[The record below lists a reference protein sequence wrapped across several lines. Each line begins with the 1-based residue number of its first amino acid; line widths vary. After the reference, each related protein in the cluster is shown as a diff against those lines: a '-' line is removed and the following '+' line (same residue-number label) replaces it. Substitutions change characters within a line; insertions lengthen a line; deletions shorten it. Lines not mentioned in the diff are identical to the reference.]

1 MSERK
6 VQCEGKLKKDGTRC
20 GVTGFPVNGK
30 FYCGYHTKQSGGNT
44 SVDVKKTCEGKKAD
58 GNSCT
63 RTAKQQYD
71 GAWFCGHH
79 AAQGLEH
86 EKRIKKEKERKD
98 PNSKYNIDRNKRL
111 CGCLLPIMKDNADSD
126 IIYDLACNIAVCFSD
141 KEEACT
147 LLNKCIPGDWSQH
160 LTDIYDKIKNG
171 SLCKDKEDL
180 DIKSVRDIAH
190 YLIAL
195 EDDISDPIDIHVK
208 ISDLYEKDRRE
219 TILHACEIAEL
230 DKEIETLQEEDA
242 DMNEYFGTCLQDLK
256 SGLSAALTKKLDGN
270 PSILDTGR
278 YYGIANLMSIVR
290 KANPTRY
297 NEVIRDFNNPVS
309 DTFKEQ
315 LKKVK
320 FGDICM
326 HTYIELLSGK
336 QFEIQDLPE
345 ILTNM
350 RRAIAITT
358 TGGDMVYNMA
368 DTSIEGRS
376 ELQLQSTKPDTWKK
390 NRNEKFMIEDK
401 EYTIA
406 KLVDE
411 YKGLISYKSCQY
423 YPKIIDN
430 PLILN
435 TFKGYQAKELDE
447 KDYTLHSHYVKI
459 IRDNILFNLC
469 GGETNAQEFA
479 DYVEN
484 WLSYLVQKPDK
495 HRVMLIFAN
504 ENKLTGKSA
513 FLSFITQKIIGKAN
527 SHTAGTLSDILDD
540 KFNSML
546 LTKRLMCFNEVSGE
560 VDRKVIDTLKS
571 MLSDKDTH
579 SRAMHQEAKTVTSYR
594 LFIGASNYT
603 SPKLLSDDNTR
614 FCFIK
619 GGDKNHPNVVLN
631 YLLQAYI
638 DEKAADAFYTYLMKK
653 DISKWNPNTI
663 PKGACLEEARE
674 TNKDS
679 VIQFLED
686 IDPTLDK
693 WKISGNVS
701 PWTESKGEWTIK
713 SSSMFELYNG
723 FCKTY
728 NMTPECNTTFGKK
741 CKSIL
746 TNNNHG
752 TYKWK
757 KNVSPV
763 SK

>member
-1 MSERK
+1 MSESR
-6 VQCEGKLKKDGTRC
+6 VLCEGKLQDGRRC
-20 GVTGFPVNGK
+20 TYKGYIKVNGK
-30 FYCGYHTKQSGGNT
+30 FYCKRHADQTEDNT
-44 SVDVKKTCEGKKAD
+44 IDVKKCQGILMNS
-58 GNSCT
+58 GNPCT
-63 RTAKQQYD
+63 RTATLQYAD
-71 GAWFCGHH
+71 AWFCGHH
-79 AAQGLEH
+79 ATQGSAYLE
-86 EKRIKKEKERKD
+86 KIKKAKEKKD
-98 PNSKYNIDRNKRL
+98 PNSQYNINRNKRL
-111 CGCLLPIMKDNADSD
+111 CKCLLPIMKDNADSD

-141 KEEACT
+141 KMEACT
-147 LLNKCIPGDWSQH
+147 LLNKCIPGDWSPY
-160 LTDIYDKIKNG
+160 LTDIYNQIKNG
-171 SLCKDKEDL
+171 SLGKNKKDL

-208 ISDLYEKDRRE
+208 ISDLYEKDCRE
-219 TILHACEIAEL
+219 TLLHACEIAKL
-230 DKEIETLQEEDA
+230 DKEIETLQEKDTDMDA
-242 DMNEYFGTCLQDLK
+242 YFEECLLDLK
-256 SGLSAALTKKLDGN
+256 SGLSTALATKLDGN
-270 PSILDTGR
+270 PSILGTGR
-278 YYGIANLMSIVR
+278 YYGITNLMSLVR
-290 KANPTRY
+290 KADPTRY

-326 HTYIELLSGK
+326 HTYIELLNGK

-358 TGGDMVYNMA
+358 TGGDIVYNMA
-368 DTSIEGRS
+368 NTSIEGRS
-376 ELQLQSTKPDTWKK
+376 ELQLQATRPDIWKK

-401 EYTIA
+401 KYTIA
-406 KLVDE
+406 ELVDE
-411 YKGLISYKSCQY
+411 YKGLIAYKGCLY

-435 TFKGYQAKELDE
+435 TFKGYKAKEMDE
-447 KDYTLHSHYVKI
+447 EVYTLHSNYVKI
-459 IRDNILFNLC
+459 IRNNILLNLC

-484 WLSYLVQKPDK
+484 WLSFLVQKPDK

-546 LTKRLMCFNEVSGE
+546 VNRRLMCFNEVAGD
-560 VDRKVIDTLKS
+560 VKAIDKLKS

-579 SRAMHQEAKTVTSYR
+579 SRAMHQEAKTVASYR

-603 SPKLLSDDNTR
+603 APKLVADDTTR

-619 GGDKNHPNVVLN
+619 GGDKNHNDVDLD
-631 YLLQAYI
+631 YLLEAYN
-638 DEKAADAFYTYLMKK
+638 DDNAADAFYTYLLKK
-653 DISKWNPNTI
+653 DISHWDANTI

-674 TNKDS
+674 INKNS

-693 WKISGNVS
+693 WNISVS
-701 PWTESKGEWTIK
+701 AWTKSAKGEWK
-713 SSSMFELYNG
+713 MESSLIRKLYTD
-723 FCKTY
+723 FCNSIQVKPDAP
-728 NMTPECNTTFGKK
+728 NIFGKK
-741 CKSIL
+741 AKEIIKYDNRSA
-746 TNNNHG
+746 
-752 TYKWK
+752 YKWI
-757 KNVSPV
+757 KNLSPV

>member
-1 MSERK
+1 MSESR
-6 VQCEGKLKKDGTRC
+6 VLCEGKLQNKRSCTYKGYIK
-20 GVTGFPVNGK
+20 VNGK
-30 FYCGYHTKQSGGNT
+30 FYCKRHADQTEDNTIDVKKCQGILQNGDHCTHKATLQYADAWFCGYHTKQGSAYLE
-44 SVDVKKTCEGKKAD
+44 KIKKA
-58 GNSCT
+58 
-63 RTAKQQYD
+63 
-71 GAWFCGHH
+71 
-79 AAQGLEH
+79 
-86 EKRIKKEKERKD
+86 KEKKD
-98 PNSKYNIDRNKRL
+98 PNSQYNINRNKRL
-111 CGCLLPIMKDNADSD
+111 CRCLLPIMKDTKDSD

-141 KEEACT
+141 KMEACT
-147 LLNKCIPGDWSQH
+147 LLNKYFPGDWSPH

-171 SLCKDKEDL
+171 SLGNKKDL

-195 EDDISDPIDIHVK
+195 EDDISDPIDIHAK
-208 ISDLYEKDRRE
+208 ISDLYEEDRRV
-219 TILHACEIAEL
+219 TILHACEIAVL
-230 DKEIETLQEEDA
+230 DKEIETLQDDIDMDAYFEE
-242 DMNEYFGTCLQDLK
+242 CLLDLK

-270 PSILDTGR
+270 PSILGTGR
-278 YYGIANLMSIVR
+278 YYGITNLMSLVR
-290 KANPTRY
+290 KADPTRY

-320 FGDICM
+320 FGDIS
-326 HTYIELLSGK
+326 LLTFINSLKDK

-350 RRAIAITT
+350 RHAIAITV
-358 TGGDMVYNMA
+358 TGSDIVFNMS
-368 DTSIEGRS
+368 DTSIEGRP
-376 ELQLQSTKPDTWKK
+376 ELQLQATKAETWKK
-390 NRNEKFMIEDK
+390 NRKEEFMIEDK
-401 EYTIA
+401 KYTISA
-406 KLVDE
+406 LIEE
-411 YKGLISYKSCQY
+411 YKNLIAYEGCLY
-423 YPKIIDN
+423 YPKIIDK

-435 TFKGYQAKELDE
+435 MFKGYKAKEMDE
-447 KDYTLHSHYVKI
+447 EVYTLHSNYVKI
-459 IRDNILFNLC
+459 IRDNILLNLC

-484 WLSYLVQKPDK
+484 WLSFLVQKPDK

-513 FLSFITQKIIGKAN
+513 FLSFITQKIIGKDN
-527 SHTAGTLSDILDD
+527 SHSAGTLSDILDD

-546 LTKRLMCFNEVSGE
+546 VIRRLMCFNEVSGD
-560 VDRKVIDTLKS
+560 VKAIDTLKS

-603 SPKLLSDDNTR
+603 APKLLSDDNTR

-619 GGDKNHPNVVLN
+619 GGDKNHNDVDLD
-631 YLLQAYI
+631 YLLKAYN
-638 DEKAADAFYTYLMKK
+638 DDNAADAFYTYLMKK
-653 DISKWNPNTI
+653 DISKWDANTI

-674 TNKDS
+674 INKDS

-701 PWTESKGEWTIK
+701 PWTKNAKDEWKMESSLIRK
-713 SSSMFELYNG
+713 LYTD
-723 FCKTY
+723 FCNSIQVKPDAP
-728 NMTPECNTTFGKK
+728 NIFGKK
-741 CKSIL
+741 AKGIIKYDNRSA
-746 TNNNHG
+746 
-752 TYKWK
+752 YKWI
-757 KNVSPV
+757 KNLSPV

>member
-1 MSERK
+1 MSKSRD
-6 VQCEGKLKKDGTRC
+6 QCVGKLKDGRSC
-20 GVTGFPVNGK
+20 AATGSEKVNGK
-30 FYCGYHTKQSGGNT
+30 RQAGQSGDNT
-44 SVDVKKTCEGKKAD
+44 IDVKCQGILMN

-63 RTAKQQYD
+63 HKATRQHAD
-71 GAWFCGHH
+71 AWFCGYH
-79 AAQGLEH
+79 AKQGSAYLEKI
-86 EKRIKKEKERKD
+86 EKAKEKKD

-111 CGCLLPIMKDNADSD
+111 CRCLLPIMKDTKDSD

-141 KEEACT
+141 KMEACT
-147 LLNKCIPGDWSQH
+147 LLNKCIPGDWSSH

-171 SLCKDKEDL
+171 SLGNKKDL

-195 EDDISDPIDIHVK
+195 EDDISDPIDIHAK
-208 ISDLYEKDRRE
+208 ISDLYEKDCRE
-219 TILHACEIAEL
+219 TLLHACEITEL
-230 DKEIETLQEEDA
+230 ASEIETLKEEDT
-242 DMNEYFGTCLQDLK
+242 DMDAYFEEFLECLK

-270 PSILDTGR
+270 PSILGTGR
-278 YYGIANLMSIVR
+278 YYGITNLMSLVR
-290 KANPTRY
+290 KADPTRY

-320 FGDICM
+320 FGDIS
-326 HTYIELLSGK
+326 LLTFINSLKDK

-350 RRAIAITT
+350 RRAIAITV
-358 TGGDMVYNMA
+358 TGNNMVYNMA
-368 DTSIEGRS
+368 DISIEGRS
-376 ELQLQSTKPDTWKK
+376 ELQLQATRPDTWKK

-401 EYTIA
+401 KYTIA
-406 KLVDE
+406 ELVDE

-435 TFKGYQAKELDE
+435 TFKGYQAKEMDE
-447 KDYTLHSHYVKI
+447 EVYTLHSNYVKI
-459 IRDNILFNLC
+459 IRDNILLNLC

-484 WLSYLVQKPDK
+484 WLSFLVQKPDK

-513 FLSFITQKIIGKAN
+513 FLSFITQKIIGKDN

-546 LTKRLMCFNEVSGE
+546 VNKRLMCFNEVAGD
-560 VDRKVIDTLKS
+560 VKAIDKLKS

-603 SPKLLSDDNTR
+603 SPKLLSDDTTR

-619 GGDKNHPNVVLN
+619 GGDKNHNDVDLD
-631 YLLQAYI
+631 YLLKAYN
-638 DEKAADAFYTYLMKK
+638 DDNAADAFYTFLMKK
-653 DISKWNPNTI
+653 DISHWDANTI

-674 TNKDS
+674 INKDS

-701 PWTESKGEWTIK
+701 PWIKNAKGEWK
-713 SSSMFELYNG
+713 MESSLIRKLYID
-723 FCKTY
+723 FCTSIQVTSDAP
-728 NMTPECNTTFGKK
+728 NIFGKK
-741 CKSIL
+741 AKEIIKYDNRSA
-746 TNNNHG
+746 
-752 TYKWK
+752 YKWI
-757 KNVSPV
+757 KNVSPL

>member
-1 MSERK
+1 MTESR
-6 VQCEGKLKKDGTRC
+6 VRCVGKLKD
-20 GVTGFPVNGK
+20 
-30 FYCGYHTKQSGGNT
+30 NT
-44 SVDVKKTCEGKKAD
+44 IDGKKCQGTLKN

-63 RTAKQQYD
+63 HPATLQYAD
-71 GAWFCGHH
+71 AWFCGYH
-79 AAQGLEH
+79 ASQGSVYVQKIEDG
-86 EKRIKKEKERKD
+86 KKKKD
-98 PNSKYNIDRNKRL
+98 PNSQYNINRNKRL
-111 CGCLLPIMKDNADSD
+111 CKCLLPIMKDSDKD

-141 KEEACT
+141 KKEAHT
-147 LLNKCIPGDWSQH
+147 LLNKYIPRDWSQH
-160 LTDIYDKIKNG
+160 LTDIYNQIENG
-171 SLCKDKEDL
+171 SLGKNKKDL
-180 DIKSVRDIAH
+180 AIKSVRDIAH

-195 EDDISDPIDIHVK
+195 EDDISDHIDINDK
-208 ISDLYEKDRRE
+208 ISELYEEDCRQ
-219 TILHACEIAEL
+219 TILHACEIANL
-230 DKEIETLQEEDA
+230 TNEIKTLQDENI
-242 DMNEYFGTCLQDLK
+242 DMDEYFEVCLQDLK
-256 SGLSAALTKKLDGN
+256 SGLSAALYDKLKGN
-270 PSILDTGR
+270 PSILGTSR
-278 YYGIANLMSIVR
+278 YYGIANLMSLVR
-290 KANPTRY
+290 KADPTRY

-326 HTYIELLSGK
+326 HTYIELLNGK
-336 QFEIQDLPE
+336 KFEIQDLPE

-358 TGGDMVYNMA
+358 TGGDTVYNMA
-368 DTSIEGRS
+368 NTSIIGRS
-376 ELQLQSTKPDTWKK
+376 ELQLQSTRPDTWKK

-406 KLVDE
+406 TLVDE
-411 YKGLISYKSCQY
+411 YKGLIAYSWCAY
-423 YPKIIDN
+423 YPKIIDS
-430 PLILN
+430 PHILN
-435 TFKGYQAKELDE
+435 TFNGYQAKEMDE
-447 KDYTLHSHYVKI
+447 EVYTLHSNYVNI

-484 WLSYLVQKPDK
+484 WLSFLVQKPDK

-513 FLSFITQKIIGKAN
+513 FLSFITQKIIGKSN
-527 SHTAGTLSDILDD
+527 SHSAGILNDILDD

-546 LTKRLMCFNEVSGE
+546 VNKRLMCFNEVSG
-560 VDRKVIDTLKS
+560 DAKAIDKLKS

-603 SPKLLSDDNTR
+603 APKLMADDNTR

-619 GGDKNHPNVVLN
+619 GGDKNHHNVDLD
-631 YLLQAYI
+631 YLLKAYN
-638 DEKAADAFYTYLMKK
+638 DDNAADAFYTYLMKK

-674 TNKDS
+674 INKDS

-693 WKISGNVS
+693 WNISGNVS
-701 PWTESKGEWTIK
+701 PWTKSPQGEWKIISYT
-713 SSSMFELYNG
+713 MFELYNV
-723 FCKTY
+723 F
-728 NMTPECNTTFGKK
+728 CNTYKLTQENKITFGKK
-741 CKSIL
+741 CKSKL

-752 TYKWK
+752 IYTWI
-757 KNVSPV
+757 KNLSPV